1 MNEIFVEKN
10 NYSLRENNI
19 LTRQTVKSV
28 RYDTEIDS
36 FLAPRILNILPKE
49 IKNSEFLDIF
59 KRKIKKWISWECT
72 LRICKTYVPHVGF
85 I

>member
-1 MNEIFVEKN
+1 MNEIFVERN

-36 FLAPRILNILPKE
+36 FLAPGILNILPKE
-49 IKNSEFLDIF
+49 ITNSEFLDIF
-59 KRKIKKWISWECT
+59 KRKKKWISWECN
-72 LRICKTYVPHVGF
+72 LRLCKTYVPHVGF